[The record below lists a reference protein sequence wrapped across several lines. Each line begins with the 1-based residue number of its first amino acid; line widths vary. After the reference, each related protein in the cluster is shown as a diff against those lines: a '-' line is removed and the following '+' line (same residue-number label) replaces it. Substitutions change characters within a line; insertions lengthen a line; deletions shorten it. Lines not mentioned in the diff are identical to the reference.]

1 MFQLILLL
9 TVAAVAWFGYRRFI
23 ADAEKL
29 SRARRQREK
38 EDSTGA
44 IGTLVKDQKTGEYRV
59 RREDDE

>member
-44 IGTLVKDQKTGEYRV
+44 IGTLVKDPKTGEYRV
-59 RREDDE
+59 RREDGD